1 MSNPAY
7 PTPHIEAV
15 PADFAK
21 IVLMPGDPLRAK
33 RIAENDLT
41 NPRLINER
49 RCAYA
54 YTGEY
59 DGQRITVMASGMGMP
74 SMGIYSWELFNIFG
88 VEAIIR
94 IGTAGGISDAVRLRD
109 LVIGQGAC
117 TDSAYGS
124 QFALP
129 GSFAPLA
136 DFGLLTLAGE
146 IAGREGARVHVGNL
160 LTSDCFYS
168 DRPGASDAWKKMG
181 VLAVEMESA
190 ALYMN
195 AARAGKKALSICT
208 VSDHLY
214 TDESL
219 TAAEREQS
227 LDQMVTVALK
237 SAVEAIRRGIV

>member
-1 MSNPAY
+1 MSQPAY

-15 PADFAK
+15 PEDFAK

-33 RIAENDLT
+33 WIAENYLQ

-59 DGQRITVMASGMGMP
+59 DGERITVMASGMGMP
-74 SMGIYSWELFNIFG
+74 SMGIYSYELFNIFG

-94 IGTAGGISDAVRLRD
+94 IGTAGGISDAVNLRD

-129 GSFAPLA
+129 GTFAPIA
-136 DFGLLTLAGE
+136 DFDLLTLAAS
-146 IAGREGARVHVGNL
+146 IARQEGATVHVGNL

-168 DRPGASDAWKKMG
+168 DRPNGSDAWKKMG
-181 VLAVEMESA
+181 VLAVEMESC

-195 AARAGKKALSICT
+195 AARAGKKALSVCT

-214 TDESL
+214 AAESL
-219 TAAEREQS
+219 TAAQRES
-227 LDQMVTVALK
+227 TLEQMVTVSLK
-237 SAVEAIRRGIV
+237 TAAEAIRRRII